1 MGTGFLRRAGLLP
14 ANMNGNVSGWANR
27 VIDLLAPYVDR
38 LEQLPDRAGILFNFD
53 PAKALSNAENA
64 EVLAG
69 RQSASVI
76 EAFANRVNAESSL
89 TPGRFKE
96 IMNEVKAET
105 GTKGKDLFHPV
116 RIALIGAHSGPD
128 FDRLIPLIEE
138 GSILDLPIHVKSV
151 RQRVQEFQAAVAQH
165 K

>member
-1 MGTGFLRRAGLLP
+1 
-14 ANMNGNVSGWANR
+14 
-27 VIDLLAPYVDR
+27 
-38 LEQLPDRAGILFNFD
+38 
-53 PAKALSNAENA
+53 
-64 EVLAG
+64 
-69 RQSASVI
+69 
-76 EAFANRVNAESSL
+76 
-89 TPGRFKE
+89 
-96 IMNEVKAET
+96 
-105 GTKGKDLFHPV
+105 V